1 MSATVHL
8 SGFQGLELALHR
20 LPGQATQRNV
30 LRRTARG
37 ALEPMADDASGKAPV
52 DEGKLAFS
60 IAVSERRTRRVPR
73 AMRFDRRNGL
83 EMAMGPAGGLGVLQ
97 YATHVEFGTVD
108 TPPQP
113 YMRTAWDGGKDR
125 ALEYVK
131 THLWIEIHNAAKRV
145 AAKGA
150 RSIRAETVNG

>member
-1 MSATVHL
+1 MSARVRL
-8 SGFQGLELALHR
+8 EGFDGLERALHR

-30 LRRTARG
+30 LRRVAKG
-37 ALEPMADDASGKAPV
+37 ALEPMADAASGRAPV

-60 IAVSERRTRRVPR
+60 IVVSERRTRRVPR
-73 AMRFDRRNGL
+73 FARFDRKNGV
-83 EMAMGPAGGLGVLQ
+83 EMAMGPAAGLGTLT

-113 YMRTAWDGGKDR
+113 YMRPAWDGGADR

-131 THLWIEIHNAAKRV
+131 DNLWLEIDKAAKRV

-150 RSIRAETVNG
+150 RAIAKGL